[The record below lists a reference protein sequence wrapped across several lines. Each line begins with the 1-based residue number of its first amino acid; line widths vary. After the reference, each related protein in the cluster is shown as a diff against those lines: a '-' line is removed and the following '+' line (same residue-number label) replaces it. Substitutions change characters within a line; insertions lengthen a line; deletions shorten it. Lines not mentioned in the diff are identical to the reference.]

1 MGKGGWTVVA
11 YGYGVRGV
19 ADGDHAPL
27 WMYPL
32 LEERPLDHGD
42 ADDSDRLLGQ
52 RDESVEGRRAR
63 PRSECILTMYATGE
77 KDMRAPGVAAR

>member
-32 LEERPLDHGD
+32 LEERPLDQGD
-42 ADDSDRLLGQ
+42 ANDSDRLLGQ
-52 RDESVEGRRAR
+52 RDESG
-63 PRSECILTMYATGE
+63 
-77 KDMRAPGVAAR
+77 AAAVIMVSVHSH

>member
-1 MGKGGWTVVA
+1 MFRTLLLSEGNGGDTYWA
-11 YGYGVRGV
+11 GGVRGV

-42 ADDSDRLLGQ
+42 ANDSDRLLG
-52 RDESVEGRRAR
+52 
-63 PRSECILTMYATGE
+63 
-77 KDMRAPGVAAR
+77 